1 MTTDL
6 SHIRILVA
14 EDNSINRFVIKK
26 ILEKWNVQ
34 LDMASDGA
42 EAVEKFKNDP
52 KAYDILFL
60 DLQMPIMDGL
70 EAAKIIRELDAEIP
84 MVAIT
89 AAVLDENRKDSK
101 NAGMNDFVG
110 KPFRQEEIYDIIQRW
125 CPKKD

>member
-1 MTTDL
+1 MWKYLKNKAIDIATFDAT
-6 SHIRILVA
+6 VA
-14 EDNSINRFVIKK
+14 TV
-26 ILEKWNVQ
+26 
-34 LDMASDGA
+34 
-42 EAVEKFKNDP
+42 VEKFKNDP

-110 KPFRQEEIYDIIQRW
+110 KPFRQEELYDIIQRW

>member
-1 MTTDL
+1 
-6 SHIRILVA
+6 
-14 EDNSINRFVIKK
+14 
-26 ILEKWNVQ
+26 
-34 LDMASDGA
+34 MASDGA
-42 EAVEKFKNDP
+42 EAVEKFRHDP

-70 EAAKIIRELDAEIP
+70 EAAKKIRELDAEIP

-110 KPFRQEEIYDIIQRW
+110 KPFRQEELYDIIQRW